1 MNFNFF
7 FIVFKILSANNI
19 SSTTTTYVKRM
30 YLKLI
35 KIYDYRKLDVKKREL
50 NFEI

>member
-7 FIVFKILSANNI
+7 FIVFNIHSANNI
-19 SSTTTTYVKRM
+19 SSTTYVKRM

-35 KIYDYRKLDVKKREL
+35 KIYDYTKLDVKKKEL